1 MLYELGYSNISEYPK
16 EYRTRPIYRESDN
29 NTVLRIDKS
38 TGGFVDFAENISG
51 SFEDLVKLTLRMK
64 SIDEAQKWFANL
76 ENILNEKEN
85 KIAEIKLHGPGSEF
99 FAKRQCKTFEEATDQ
114 AAEALRRQIQ
124 KNKR

>member
-1 MLYELGYSNISEYPK
+1 MDLRVNSVHFSADQKLIDFINEKIGKLEQF
-16 EYRTRPIYRESDN
+16 DN
-29 NTVLRIDKS
+29 HL
-38 TGGFVDFAENISG
+38 ISG
-51 SFEDLVKLTLRMK
+51 EVFLRLDNG
-64 SIDEAQKWFANL
+64 SD
-76 ENILNEKEN
+76 KEN